1 MRSFSFSHLTGII
14 DQVRSNILDGSNP
27 SSRISQHRW
36 GIQSMDGN
44 YMAVPWKVSIACLLA
59 VLCTVDVAADTPFD
73 KLKGKWS
80 SRQERIGTGNP
91 PIRYTMTF
99 DGSNIADFSVGKI
112 YFDSSSSDGLL
123 TGYWVE
129 LYGGSKCSSE
139 KHGSRYWGTV
149 QLQFNDAFDEF
160 AGVWRHCD
168 ASLEY
173 PWAGERGVMVENP
186 PLVTEAS
193 SQGITLEKPSG
204 GSIQSVY
211 SAAKQHCES
220 HGKKNVLITSASPRF
235 VFACY

>member
-1 MRSFSFSHLTGII
+1 M
-14 DQVRSNILDGSNP
+14 V
-27 SSRISQHRW
+27 
-36 GIQSMDGN
+36 GN

-59 VLCTVDVAADTPFD
+59 VLCTVDVAADAPFD

-80 SRQERIGTGNP
+80 SRQGRIGTGNP
-91 PIRYTMTF
+91 PIRATMTF
-99 DGSNIADFSVGKI
+99 DGSSIVDYSYGTV

-149 QLQFNDAFDEF
+149 QFQFNDAFDEF
-160 AGVWRHCD
+160 TGIWRRCD
-168 ASLEY
+168 TSKEY
-173 PWAGERGVMVENP
+173 PWTGERGVAVENP

-204 GSIQSVY
+204 GSIQLVY

-220 HGKKNVLITSASPRF
+220 HGKKSVLITSASPRY
-235 VFACY
+235 VFACK

>member
-1 MRSFSFSHLTGII
+1 M
-14 DQVRSNILDGSNP
+14 V
-27 SSRISQHRW
+27 
-36 GIQSMDGN
+36 GN
-44 YMAVPWKVSIACLLA
+44 YMAVTWKVSIACLLA
-59 VLCTVDVAADTPFD
+59 VLCTVDVAADTPFN

-99 DGSNIADFSVGKI
+99 DGSTIVDYSVGAI
-112 YFDSSSSDGLL
+112 YFDVSSSDGLL

-149 QLQFNDAFDEF
+149 QFKFNDAFDEF
-160 AGVWRHCD
+160 AGIWRRCD
-168 ASLEY
+168 TSKEY
-173 PWAGERGVMVENP
+173 PWTGERGVTVENP

-193 SQGITLEKPSG
+193 SQGITLEKPIG

-220 HGKKNVLITSASPRF
+220 HEKKSALITSASPRY
-235 VFACY
+235 VFACN